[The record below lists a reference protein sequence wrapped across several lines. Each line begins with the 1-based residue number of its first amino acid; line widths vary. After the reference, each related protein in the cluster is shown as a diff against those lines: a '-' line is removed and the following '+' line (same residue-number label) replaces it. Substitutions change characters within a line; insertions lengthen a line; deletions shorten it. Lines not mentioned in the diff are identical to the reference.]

1 MARILS
7 GRSRRVLL
15 TSTDTNR
22 KLSAGLSVLDR
33 VRQKIGNALNESRK
47 IAVDIQRPIAG

>member
-22 KLSAGLSVLDR
+22 KLSAGLSVRDR
-33 VRQKIGNALNESRK
+33 ARQKIGNALNESRK
-47 IAVDIQRPIAG
+47 IAVDIQRLIAG